1 MAHAHKVY
9 DSDTHFIIDTVTR
22 EILNETSGK
31 TILIQNDHNAERFT
45 FRIPKLVEGHDMSKC
60 NRIEIHYINV
70 DAVTREKS
78 ANVYESNDVQNYT
91 ENGEEFITF
100 SWLISEN
107 ATKYVGNLSFCI
119 VFKCTT
125 SEGDVDY
132 RWHSAINSKISIASS
147 INNIEEATE
156 GYSDIIAQWKAE
168 LFEAG
173 GNSVVNVNVARD
185 EAIAAIKD
193 EGNAQIIAIQNE
205 GALQVQNVKDTAQ
218 AIENSRNQIHV
229 NCMSKA
235 AVISGEIEGEA
246 IVINDSAKMPFS
258 NLNVYGKSTQNKTNG
273 YQLFNALGQQNNFFG
288 NAEIAEKGR
297 VITVTGA
304 YYVSFPINLIAGEN
318 YYVDFKAET
327 DDGNYGIRFEYADN
341 SISDT
346 LTNPNSF
353 IPEKDVVSI
362 YLYSGTGEEKTVIYK
377 DVQICKG
384 DIALE
389 WEEFTGGVPAP
400 NPDFPQTIE
409 SIEDP
414 EIKVHGKNL
423 INIDLMLNEQLV
435 ENSAGTY
442 TITKNGSGGLR
453 FSNKFSCNIPAGKYI
468 FSVGNVE
475 GTEEVIRIALTCKS
489 GKELAIVV
497 SPDLPKIV
505 TSTEEIVKIGAY
517 IPADRENGVYTTFS
531 DLMMEYGE
539 NATLYEEYKES
550 QIISIP
556 HTLAGIPVT
565 SGGNYT
571 DADGQQWICDEV
583 DFARGVYV
591 QRCGNYIFDGSED
604 EVWIHEEEKELF
616 KLAYL
621 NLNNSWNVVTNDGKS
636 FMSHYNYNGSIW
648 NETTTTNGYC
658 INFNSLFIRHKNITN
673 LDSFKEHIAA
683 NPIELLYILTEPIEI
698 ALSDAEIETFKALVS
713 NYPNTTILNDSSASM
728 KVGYGIDTKMYIDRK
743 IEELRKSIL
752 ES

>member
-70 DAVTREKS
+70 DSVTREKKS
-78 ANVYESNDVQNYT
+78 ANVYESNDVQTYT

-107 ATKYVGNLSFCI
+107 ATKYVGNLSFCV

-185 EAIAAIKD
+185 EAIAAIQN
-193 EGNAQIIAIQNE
+193 EENAQIKAIQNE

-229 NCMSKA
+229 NYMSKA

-273 YQLFNALGQQNNFFG
+273 YQLFNALGQQNNSFG

-377 DVQICKG
+377 EVQICKG

-400 NPDFPQTIE
+400 NPDYPQAIE
-409 SIEDP
+409 SIKNP
-414 EIKVHGKNL
+414 IITVNGKNFFDVSKIVESDTVTKNADGSITVRQYYNNTQKYL
-423 INIDLMLNEQLV
+423 KDLAKGLVIGQKYKLYIDTEGATFIYLSKWGKVWDSGYTFEMTEDMLNSSIAVYGEFEQSNEQL
-435 ENSAGTY
+435 T
-442 TITKNGSGGLR
+442 TIRSIQITLESE
-453 FSNKFSCNIPAGKYI
+453 SNEF
-468 FSVGNVE
+468 
-475 GTEEVIRIALTCKS
+475 
-489 GKELAIVV
+489 
-497 SPDLPKIV
+497 
-505 TSTEEIVKIGAY
+505 
-517 IPADRENGVYTTFS
+517 
-531 DLMMEYGE
+531 
-539 NATLYEEYKES
+539 EEYKES

-571 DADGQQWICDEV
+571 DADGQQWICDEI

-698 ALSDAEIETFKALVS
+698 ALSEDEIEAFKTLVS
-713 NYPNTTILNDSSASM
+713 NYPNTTILNDSMANM
-728 KVGYGIDTKMYIDRK
+728 KVGYGIDTKMYIDGK

>member
-70 DAVTREKS
+70 DSVTREKKS
-78 ANVYESNDVQNYT
+78 ANVYESNDVQTYT

-125 SEGDVDY
+125 NEGNVDY

-193 EGNAQIIAIQNE
+193 EGNAQIQAIQNE

-229 NCMSKA
+229 NYMSKA

-273 YQLFNALGQQNNFFG
+273 YQLFNALGQQNNSFG
-288 NAEIAEKGR
+288 NAEISEKGR

-377 DVQICKG
+377 DIQICKG

-389 WEEFTGGVPAP
+389 WENYTGGVPAP
-400 NPDFPQTIE
+400 NPDYPQAIE
-409 SIEDP
+409 SIENP
-414 EIKVHGKNL
+414 EISVTNNNL
-423 INIDLMLNEQLV
+423 IDLSCYS
-435 ENSAGTY
+435 SATNYAALINVFDLSAIKKGKTY
-442 TITKNGSGGLR
+442 TL
-453 FSNKFSCNIPAGKYI
+453 
-468 FSVGNVE
+468 SVWIDSEVE
-475 GTEEVIRIALTCKS
+475 SK
-489 GKELAIVV
+489 
-497 SPDLPKIV
+497 
-505 TSTEEIVKIGAY
+505 AY
-517 IPADRENGVYTTFS
+517 WN
-531 DLMMEYGE
+531 
-539 NATLYEEYKES
+539 NATKVFGYLEFDVKVGLNRYTYTFIATADGELYENPVNVLNKYPMNDDKMMIATNA
-550 QIISIP
+550 QIEEGEEATKYVPFDIQNLTIP

-636 FMSHYNYNGSIW
+636 FMSHYNYNVSIW
-648 NETTTTNGYC
+648 NETTTTKGYC

-698 ALSDAEIETFKALVS
+698 ALSEDEIEAFKTLVS
-713 NYPNTTILNDSSASM
+713 NYPNTTILNDSRANM
-728 KVGYGIDTKMYIDRK
+728 KVGYGIDTKMYIDSK

>member
-70 DAVTREKS
+70 DAATREKS
-78 ANVYESNDVQNYT
+78 ANVYESNDVQNYA

-125 SEGDVDY
+125 NEGDVDY

-193 EGNAQIIAIQNE
+193 EGNAQIQAIQNE
-205 GALQVQNVKDTAQ
+205 GMLQVQNVKDTAQ

-229 NCMSKA
+229 NYMNKA

-246 IVINDSAKMPFS
+246 IVIKDSAKMPFS

-273 YQLFNALGQQNNFFG
+273 YQLFNALGQQNNAFG
-288 NAEIAEKGR
+288 TAEIAEKGR

-341 SISDT
+341 SITET

-353 IPEKDVVSI
+353 IPEKDVVSV

-389 WEEFTGGVPAP
+389 WENYTGGVPAP
-400 NPDFPQTIE
+400 NSDYPQTIE
-409 SIEDP
+409 SIENP
-414 EIKVHGKNL
+414 EISVTNNNL
-423 INIDLMLNEQLV
+423 IDLSCYS
-435 ENSAGTY
+435 SATNYAALINVFDLSAIKKGKTY
-442 TITKNGSGGLR
+442 TL
-453 FSNKFSCNIPAGKYI
+453 
-468 FSVGNVE
+468 SVWIDSEVE
-475 GTEEVIRIALTCKS
+475 SK
-489 GKELAIVV
+489 
-497 SPDLPKIV
+497 
-505 TSTEEIVKIGAY
+505 AY
-517 IPADRENGVYTTFS
+517 WN
-531 DLMMEYGE
+531 
-539 NATLYEEYKES
+539 NATKVFGYLEFDVKTGLNRYTYTFIATADGELYENPVNVLNKYPMNDDKMMIATNA
-550 QIISIP
+550 QIEEGEEATKYVPFDIQNLTIP

-571 DADGQQWICDEV
+571 DADGRKWICDEI
-583 DFARGVYV
+583 DFARGVYI
-591 QRCGNYIFDGSED
+591 QRIKN
-604 EVWIHEEEKELF
+604 LT
-616 KLAYL
+616 L
-621 NLNNSWNVVTNDGKS
+621 NGTENWRISAS
-636 FMSHYNYNGSIW
+636 Y
-648 NETTTTNGYC
+648 
-658 INFNSLFIRHKNITN
+658 
-673 LDSFKEHIAA
+673 
-683 NPIELLYILTEPIEI
+683 LYIDIDEHALKGSNGLCSHFRFWYNFGGDCIFATEKWIYLGTELTKKYNVDTWKEFLAKNNVSISYILAEPIEI
-698 ALSDAEIETFKALVS
+698 ALSDAEIEAFKALVS
-713 NYPNTTILNDSSASM
+713 NYPNTTILNNSRANM
-728 KVGYGIDTKMYIDRK
+728 KVGYGIDTKMYIDSK
-743 IEELRKSIL
+743 IEELRKSLL